1 MALTPLANVL
11 PKRDRPEDEP
21 RLPEAMAI
29 LLPQNSNGI
38 SFENGVKKTELDDGS
53 AIIDFS
59 PKGDV
64 QGSKKFDANLAIG
77 MEDVK
82 LNNICSDL
90 IRGYQLDCDSR
101 QEQLDT
107 LAEGIKLLGLTIE
120 STSSSPGASSS
131 TGVEGQHKTTHPLL
145 LDACLL
151 FQANARGQL
160 LPAAGP
166 VKVRDDQTQPPPLPP
181 LPPPLPPA
189 AASPPPGGGPM
200 PPMAPPGPTVVP
212 PGMPPGAPHRSPF
225 GPASPLPP
233 APAGLNGGAPA
244 PTPGA
249 PPPPMMGHNGGP
261 PMMPP
266 MPMPGMEPPKTDRD
280 LLAEALEKDF
290 NHYLTVTASE
300 YVPDTDQM
308 LFKTGFGGL
317 GIKKVYNCPIR
328 RRPVSESVNTED
340 LVVSNALTNLANAGR
355 ITHVVKMRPS
365 TLKRLQLLKFYRDVP
380 IGTPTQSDQPTAVDR
395 AKADV
400 QGVQPQVQDPKDA
413 DHTMLEMLCELE
425 LDEFAPQH
433 FKGKGLPLPYRVTIE
448 KDSQKVLEIRRNW
461 REDDKQCLAKEYY
474 VEYVFVRA
482 FGFYGLGLLH
492 ILGNTTKTLT
502 AAWREFIDSGMFANF
517 PGFLYAKG
525 AGRQLTN
532 TFRVAPGTGVGLDIG
547 LQKLSDAVMPLPY
560 KDLGPAFTAFIQHVE
575 ELGQRL
581 GGTAQLNVGEGRQDA
596 PVGTTLAL
604 IEQATKPTGAV
615 MKRLHSAQSKEFQL
629 LKDRFKE
636 DPEAFWR
643 FNRKPARPWQKQQF
657 LEAINDFDLVPV
669 ADPNNPTALHRAAKA
684 QWLEQIAMTGI
695 LDPKKTFLRAA
706 KYHEIDDPESLWP
719 AAPAGPPPGPPPDP
733 AKMAE
738 VQLKANK
745 LQIDT
750 QTAQQ
755 KAAMGA
761 QETQL
766 QLADKVA
773 ERQSKEKIA
782 LMELQTERLR
792 LASTLA
798 IHSNEQEAAQRA
810 LHFNIAGQELNDIRD
825 FHRSHVER
833 QHEATMSDI
842 DRQHEAEQAERDRQ
856 HALEVERTRA
866 SARSKAKG
874 AQ

>member
-1 MALTPLANVL
+1 MALAPLANVL
-11 PKRDRPEDEP
+11 PQRGRPEDEP
-21 RLPEAMAI
+21 RLPEALAI
-29 LLPQNSNGI
+29 LLPQHQNGV
-38 SFENGVKKTELDDGS
+38 SFENGAKKTELEDGS
-53 AIIDFS
+53 AVIDFDPQS
-59 PKGDV
+59 TGVKSD
-64 QGSKKFDANLAIG
+64 KFDANLAL
-77 MEDVK
+77 ELPDEK
-82 LNNICSDL
+82 LSTICSEL
-90 IRGYQLDCDSR
+90 IRGFQLDCDSR
-101 QEQLDT
+101 SEQLET

-120 STSSSPGASSS
+120 STQSSPGASSS

-166 VKVRDDQTQPPPLPP
+166 VKVRDDQTQQPPMPPIPPLPIP
-181 LPPPLPPA
+181 M
-189 AASPPPGGGPM
+189 SPGGGPM
-200 PPMAPPGPTVVP
+200 PPMAPGPSP
-212 PGMPPGAPHRSPF
+212 LPHPGMPPGAPPRPF
-225 GPASPLPP
+225 GPAVP

-244 PTPGA
+244 VPNPGA
-249 PPPPMMGHNGGP
+249 PPPPMMGHNGPPPGP
-261 PMMPP
+261 LPGMMPP
-266 MPMPGMEPPKTDRD
+266 PLPPGMEPPKTDRD

-365 TLKRLQLLKFYRDVP
+365 TLKRLQLLKFYRDVQ
-380 IGTPTQSDQPTAVDR
+380 IGTPTQSDQPTAVDQ

-425 LDEFAPQH
+425 LDEFAPRH

-448 KDSQKVLEIRRNW
+448 KDSQKILEIRRNW

-596 PVGTTLAL
+596 PVGTTIAL

-615 MKRLHSAQSKEFQL
+615 MKRLHTAQNKEFQL
-629 LKDRFKE
+629 IKERFQE

-643 FNRKPARPWQKQQF
+643 FNRKPARPWQKAQF

-684 QWLEQIAMTGI
+684 QWIEQIAMTGV
-695 LDPKKTFLRAA
+695 LDPKKG
-706 KYHEIDDPESLWP
+706 IP
-719 AAPAGPPPGPPPDP
+719 ARC
-733 AKMAE
+733 
-738 VQLKANK
+738 
-745 LQIDT
+745 
-750 QTAQQ
+750 
-755 KAAMGA
+755 
-761 QETQL
+761 
-766 QLADKVA
+766 KV
-773 ERQSKEKIA
+773 S
-782 LMELQTERLR
+782 
-792 LASTLA
+792 
-798 IHSNEQEAAQRA
+798 
-810 LHFNIAGQELNDIRD
+810 RD
-825 FHRSHVER
+825 
-833 QHEATMSDI
+833 
-842 DRQHEAEQAERDRQ
+842 
-856 HALEVERTRA
+856 
-866 SARSKAKG
+866 
-874 AQ
+874 

>member
-1 MALTPLANVL
+1 MALSPLANVL
-11 PKRDRPEDEP
+11 PMRGRPEDEP

-29 LLPQNSNGI
+29 LLPQNRNGV
-38 SFENGVKKTELDDGS
+38 SYENGVQKTELDDGS
-53 AIIDFS
+53 AVIDFS
-59 PKGDV
+59 PNSGAT
-64 QGSKKFDANLAIG
+64 QSNKFDANLAIG
-77 MEDVK
+77 MDEVK
-82 LNNICSDL
+82 LSNICNDL
-90 IRGYQLDCDSR
+90 LRGFQLDCDSR

-166 VKVRDDQTQPPPLPP
+166 VKVRDDQTVQPPPPPLPP
-181 LPPPLPPA
+181 MPPPV
-189 AASPPPGGGPM
+189 PGGGPM
-200 PPMAPPGPTVVP
+200 PPMAPGAA
-212 PGMPPGAPHRSPF
+212 PGMPPGAPPPPF
-225 GPASPLPP
+225 GSAPP
-233 APAGLNGGAPA
+233 PRPNAAGLNGGMPQGV
-244 PTPGA
+244 PPGM

-266 MPMPGMEPPKTDRD
+266 MLPPGMEPPKTDRD
-280 LLAEALEKDF
+280 ILAQALEKDF

-380 IGTPTQSDQPTAVDR
+380 IGTPTQSDQPTAVDQ
-395 AKADV
+395 AKADI

-425 LDEFAPQH
+425 LDEFAPKH

-547 LQKLSDAVMPLPY
+547 LQKLSDAVMALPY

-615 MKRLHSAQSKEFQL
+615 MKRLHQAQSKEFQL
-629 LKDRFKE
+629 LKDRFSE

-643 FNRKPARPWQKQQF
+643 FNKRPAQQWQKDQF
-657 LEAINDFDLVPV
+657 KQAMDDFDLVPV
-669 ADPNNPTALHRAAKA
+669 ADPNNPTSLHRAAKA
-684 QWLEQIAMTGI
+684 QWLKEVAIAAPGL
-695 LDPKKTFLRAA
+695 LDVKKVFLRSA
-706 KYHEIDDPESLWP
+706 KDLEVSDADDLLAPP
-719 AAPAGPPPGPPPDP
+719 APPQSAPPVPPDP
-733 AKMAE
+733 NKVGELA
-738 VQLKANK
+738 LKERK
-745 LQIDT
+745 LIMDSQTQAQKAQID
-750 QTAQQ
+750 AQSQ
-755 KAAMGA
+755 
-761 QETQL
+761 QL
-766 QLADKVA
+766 QLSDKVA

-798 IHSNEQEAAQRA
+798 IHSGEQEAAQRA
-810 LHFNIAGQELNDIRD
+810 LHMQIAGQELNDMRD
-825 FHRSHVER
+825 FHRSNVDRH
-833 QHEATMSDI
+833 HEVAMTMAEK
-842 DRQHEAEQAERDRQ
+842 QHEAEERERDRQ
-856 HALEVERTRA
+856 HELEIERRRA
-866 SARSKAKG
+866 ASKPKPKG

>member
-1 MALTPLANVL
+1 MALSPLNVL
-11 PKRDRPEDEP
+11 PQRNPDE
-21 RLPEAMAI
+21 RLPEALAI
-29 LLPQNSNGI
+29 MLPQHQDNAT
-38 SFENGVKKTELDDGS
+38 SFENGAKKVEQDDGS
-53 AIIDFS
+53 VVIDFD
-59 PKGDV
+59 P
-64 QGSKKFDANLAIG
+64 QGSKTPSKKFDANLALH
-77 MEDVK
+77 MEDDK
-82 LNNICSDL
+82 LAQVCSDL
-90 IRGYQLDCDSR
+90 LRGFQSDNDSR

-107 LAEGIKLLGLTIE
+107 LAEGMKLLGLTIE
-120 STSSSPGASSS
+120 STQSSPGASSS

-166 VKVRDDQTQPPPLPP
+166 VKVRDDQTQQPPAPP

-189 AASPPPGGGPM
+189 AASPLGGGPM
-200 PPMAPPGPTVVP
+200 PPMAPPGPNVVP
-212 PGMPPGAPHRSPF
+212 AGMPPGAPPRNPF
-225 GPASPLPP
+225 GPAPSAPMSPAGPMGGMPHPSSAPGMPPLPF
-233 APAGLNGGAPA
+233 G
-244 PTPGA
+244 
-249 PPPPMMGHNGGP
+249 MGHNGGP
-261 PMMPP
+261 PMLP
-266 MPMPGMEPPKTDRD
+266 PGMEPPKTDRD
-280 LLAEALEKDF
+280 ILAQALEKDF

-328 RRPVSESVNTED
+328 RRPVSESVNVED
-340 LVVSNALTNLANAGR
+340 LVVSNALATLGNAGR
-355 ITHVVKMRPS
+355 ITHVTKMRPS
-365 TLKRLQLLKFYRDVP
+365 TLRRLQLLKFYRDIP
-380 IGTPTQSDQPTAVDR
+380 IGTPTQSDQPTAVDQT
-395 AKADV
+395 KADI

-413 DHTMLEMLCELE
+413 DHVILEILCELE
-425 LDEFAPQH
+425 LDEFAPTH

-448 KDSQKVLEIRRNW
+448 KDAQKVLEIRRNW
-461 REDDKQCLAKEYY
+461 REDDRQCLAKEYY

-596 PVGTTLAL
+596 PVGTTIAL

-615 MKRLHSAQSKEFQL
+615 MKRLHTAQSKEFQL
-629 LKDRFKE
+629 IKERFQE

-643 FNRKPARPWQKQQF
+643 FNRKPAMPWQKQQF
-657 LEAINDFDLVPV
+657 LQAIDDFDLVPV

-684 QWLEQIAMTGI
+684 AWLEQIAMTGI

-706 KYHEIDDPESLWP
+706 KYHEIDDPEGLWP
-719 AAPAGPPPGPPPDP
+719 AAPQGPPQGPPPDP
-733 AKMAE
+733 HKMAE
-738 VQLKANK
+738 VQLKAQSMQQK
-745 LQIDT
+745 
-750 QTAQQ
+750 AQSEAQ

-782 LMELQTERLR
+782 MLELQVERLR

-798 IHSNEQEAAQRA
+798 IHSNEAESAQKA
-810 LHFNIAGQELNDIRD
+810 LHMQIAGQELNDIRD
-825 FHRSHVER
+825 YHRENFNR
-833 QHEATMSDI
+833 QHETAMTI
-842 DRQHEAEQAERDRQ
+842 AEKQHEAAERERDRQ
-856 HALEVERTRA
+856 HERELADKQAAAT
-866 SARSKAKG
+866 RSKG
-874 AQ
+874 VQ

>member
-1 MALTPLANVL
+1 MALSPLANVL
-11 PKRDRPEDEP
+11 PMRGRPEDEP
-21 RLPEAMAI
+21 RLPEPLAI
-29 LLPQNSNGI
+29 LLPQHRNGV
-38 SFENGVKKTELDDGS
+38 SFENGVQKTELDDGS
-53 AIIDFS
+53 AVIDFN
-59 PKGDV
+59 PKGNT
-64 QGSKKFDANLAIG
+64 QQSNKFDANLAIG
-77 MEDVK
+77 MEEFK
-82 LNNICSDL
+82 LSSICNDL
-90 IRGYQLDCDSR
+90 LRGFQLDEASR
-101 QEQLDT
+101 AEQLDT

-120 STSSSPGASSS
+120 STSSSTGASST
-131 TGVEGQHKTTHPLL
+131 TGIEGQHKTTHPLL

-166 VKVRDDQTQPPPLPP
+166 VKVRDDQTTQPPPPPLPP
-181 LPPPLPPA
+181 MPPPV
-189 AASPPPGGGPM
+189 PGGGPM
-200 PPMAPPGPTVVP
+200 PPMAPGAA
-212 PGMPPGAPHRSPF
+212 PGMPPGAPPI
-225 GPASPLPP
+225 GPASPP
-233 APAGLNGGAPA
+233 APLAGPGGMPPS
-244 PTPGA
+244 PTPGM
-249 PPPPMMGHNGGP
+249 PPFPMMGHNGGP
-261 PMMPP
+261 PMLP
-266 MPMPGMEPPKTDRD
+266 PGMEPPKTDRD
-280 LLAEALEKDF
+280 ILAQALEKDF

-380 IGTPTQSDQPTAVDR
+380 IGTPTQSDQPTAVDQ
-395 AKADV
+395 AKANV

-425 LDEFAPQH
+425 LDEYAPKH

-604 IEQATKPTGAV
+604 IEQSTKQTGAV
-615 MKRLHSAQSKEFQL
+615 MKRLHSAQAKEFQL
-629 LKDRFKE
+629 LKERFKE

-643 FNRKPARPWQKQQF
+643 FNKKPAMPWAKQQF
-657 LEAINDFDLVPV
+657 VEAINDFDLVPV
-669 ADPNNPTALHRAAKA
+669 ADPNNPTSLHRAAKSE
-684 QWLEQIAMTGI
+684 WLKQVAMAAPGL
-695 LDPKKTFLRAA
+695 LDVKKVFLRSA
-706 KYHEIDDPESLWP
+706 KDMEISDADDLLAPP
-719 AAPAGPPPGPPPDP
+719 APPQSAPPVPPDP
-733 AKMAE
+733 NKVGELA
-738 VQLKANK
+738 LKERK
-745 LQIDT
+745 LVMDT
-750 QTAQQ
+750 QSQAQ
-755 KAAMGA
+755 KAAMDA
-761 QETQL
+761 QSQQL
-766 QLADKVA
+766 QLSDKVA

-798 IHSNEQEAAQRA
+798 IHDGYANAQ
-810 LHFNIAGQELNDIRD
+810 GSE
-825 FHRSHVER
+825 
-833 QHEATMSDI
+833 I
-842 DRQHEAEQAERDRQ
+842 DTGHDTHWWR
-856 HALEVERTRA
+856 
-866 SARSKAKG
+866 
-874 AQ
+874 

>member
-1 MALTPLANVL
+1 MALSPLANVL
-11 PKRDRPEDEP
+11 PMRGRPEDEP
-21 RLPEAMAI
+21 RLPEPLAI
-29 LLPQNSNGI
+29 LLPQHRNGV
-38 SFENGVKKTELDDGS
+38 SFENGVQKTELDDGS
-53 AIIDFS
+53 AVIDFS
-59 PKGDV
+59 PKGDT
-64 QGSKKFDANLAIG
+64 QQSNKFDANLAIG
-77 MEDVK
+77 MEEFK
-82 LNNICSDL
+82 LSEICNDL
-90 IRGYQLDCDSR
+90 LRGYQLDCDSR
-101 QEQLDT
+101 SEQLET

-120 STSSSPGASSS
+120 STSSSPGASST

-166 VKVRDDQTQPPPLPP
+166 VKVRDDQTTQPPLPP
-181 LPPPLPPA
+181 MPPMPPPV
-189 AASPPPGGGPM
+189 PGGGPM
-200 PPMAPPGPTVVP
+200 PPMAPGAA
-212 PGMPPGAPHRSPF
+212 PGMPPGAPPSPF
-225 GPASPLPP
+225 GSAPP
-233 APAGLNGGAPA
+233 PRPTAGLNGGMPMS
-244 PTPGA
+244 PTPGM

-261 PMMPP
+261 PMLP
-266 MPMPGMEPPKTDRD
+266 PGMEPPKTDRD
-280 LLAEALEKDF
+280 ILAQALEKDF

-380 IGTPTQSDQPTAVDR
+380 IGTPTQSDQPTAVDQ
-395 AKADV
+395 AKASV

-425 LDEFAPQH
+425 LDEYAPKH

-596 PVGTTLAL
+596 PVGTTIAL

-615 MKRLHSAQSKEFQL
+615 MKRLHTAQNKEFQL
-629 LKDRFKE
+629 LKERFQE

-643 FNRKPARPWQKQQF
+643 FNKKPAMPWQKQQF
-657 LEAINDFDLVPV
+657 TQALNDFDLVPV

-684 QWLEQIAMTGI
+684 NWIEQIAMTGI
-695 LDPKKTFLRAA
+695 LDPKKAFLRAA
-706 KYHEIDDPESLWP
+706 SYHEIDDAEALWP

-738 VQLKANK
+738 VALKGEK
-745 LQIDT
+745 LRTDT

-755 KAAMGA
+755 KAAFES
-761 QETQL
+761 QQNQL
-766 QLADKVA
+766 ELADKAA
-773 ERQSKEKIA
+773 ERTSKEKIA
-782 LMELQTERLR
+782 MLNLQQERLR

-825 FHRSHVER
+825 YHRAHV
-833 QHEATMSDI
+833 
-842 DRQHEAEQAERDRQ
+842 DRQHEVGMTLVDQQHQAQEAERQRE
-856 HALEVERTRA
+856 HERELERTRA
-866 SARSKAKG
+866 AARPKPKG